1 MQEVLVAFDVGEF
14 GGVSPDA
21 FIGGERRLVVSFK
34 FISRHEE
41 MRVIAMRV

>member
-1 MQEVLVAFDVGEF
+1 VQKVLVAFDVGKF

-21 FIGGERRLVVSFK
+21 FIGGERSMVLSFK

-41 MRVIAMRV
+41 TRVIARRL

>member
-1 MQEVLVAFDVGEF
+1 MFVAFDVGKF

-21 FIGGERRLVVSFK
+21 FIGGERRLVLSFK

-41 MRVIAMRV
+41 MRVIAGRM